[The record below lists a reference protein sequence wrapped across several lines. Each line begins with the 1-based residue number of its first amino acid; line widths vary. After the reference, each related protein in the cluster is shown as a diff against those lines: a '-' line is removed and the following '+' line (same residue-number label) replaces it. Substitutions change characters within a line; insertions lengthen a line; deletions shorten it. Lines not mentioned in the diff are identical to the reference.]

1 LIKTSV
7 ASSLT
12 NNYFDLYR
20 ANDLHYAV
28 QLLNASFNKGSE
40 FKPLRLKE
48 VMTVYNKAIQLED
61 KDMVYEVKQLCA
73 LGSKKSVPGSTK
85 YRRVNSAV

>member
-1 LIKTSV
+1 V
-7 ASSLT
+7 T
-12 NNYFDLYR
+12 NLYFDLHR

-28 QLLNASFNKGSE
+28 QLLNASFKGSD